1 MMMMMMMIL
10 IMMRFMDI
18 TGLVTV
24 SDRTGRAGQ
33 HSLARGG
40 ELQRDGGGPGHWAG
54 PALSP
59 HTQEEET

>member
-1 MMMMMMMIL
+1 M
-10 IMMRFMDI
+10 
-18 TGLVTV
+18 

-59 HTQEEET
+59 HTQEEEAGQEEEE